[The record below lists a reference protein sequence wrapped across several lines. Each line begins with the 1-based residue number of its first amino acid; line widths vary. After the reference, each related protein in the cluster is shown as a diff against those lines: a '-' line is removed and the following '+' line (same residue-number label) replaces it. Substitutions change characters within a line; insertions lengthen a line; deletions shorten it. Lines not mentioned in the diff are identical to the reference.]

1 MFNMRCQT
9 VIRNTTLENVL
20 KMEAQN
26 VLNGRPLLRDEPEA
40 SSRANYVESLV
51 RDMVELI
58 RTVPDMM
65 EQVRIKAETNGM
77 TFEEQLH
84 ADAAW
89 IINNQIQNGEITI
102 P

>member
-1 MFNMRCQT
+1 
-9 VIRNTTLENVL
+9 
-20 KMEAQN
+20 
-26 VLNGRPLLRDEPEA
+26 LLRDEPEA

-65 EQVRIKAETNGM
+65 EQIKEKAEANGM

-89 IINNQIQNGEITI
+89 IINNKIEQGEIVF
-102 P
+102 